1 MKYFIGLML
10 ASLSM
15 FTYAQRTP
23 LACQGDRAAGL
34 AWEQGKWIV
43 SGFNSDKFILVKD
56 GRSLTIDSIAKALE
70 APSEFV
76 RCEVNAGLVTCF
88 DGFGGSLFFS
98 HASNKGGISQLNGAT
113 SNSASKKDTVTVQA
127 FTCTPF

>member
-1 MKYFIGLML
+1 MKYVIGLLL

-23 LACQGDRAAGL
+23 LACQVDRAAGL

-43 SGFNSDKFILVKD
+43 SGFHSKKFILVKED
-56 GRSLTIDSIAKALE
+56 RSLTIDSIAKALE
-70 APSEFV
+70 APSELIK
-76 RCEVNAGLVTCF
+76 CDVNARYVTCF
-88 DGFGGSLFFS
+88 DGFGGSLLFS
-98 HASNKGGISQLNGAT
+98 NTSNKGGISQLNGAT
-113 SNSASKKDTVTVQA
+113 SDSTSKKDTVAVEA